1 MNCSVG
7 MVGILKDIW
16 LSDMLGARVVFFGL
30 TGLRAMLQD
39 WLNLLTQRAGTCVL
53 GADRGA

>member
-1 MNCSVG
+1 